1 MVTAQR
7 AGTRQQK
14 ARQSDMANIIC
25 KDCKYHKEVSQGFRT
40 FISCTDTEK
49 EKGYS
54 INNFNYHS
62 NCTNYEKESE
72 VQDD

>member
-1 MVTAQR
+1 
-7 AGTRQQK
+7 
-14 ARQSDMANIIC
+14 MANIIC

-40 FISCTDTEK
+40 FISCTDIEK
-49 EKGYS
+49 ENGYS

-72 VQDD
+72 VQDE